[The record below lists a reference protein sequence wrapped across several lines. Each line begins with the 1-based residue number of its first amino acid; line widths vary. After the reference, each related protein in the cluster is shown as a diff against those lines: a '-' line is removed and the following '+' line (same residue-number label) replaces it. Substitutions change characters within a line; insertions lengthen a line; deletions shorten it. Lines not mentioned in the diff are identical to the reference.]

1 MQAGDDDLVMFKNIY
16 VKLGEDVNSVV
27 IAKFSCGDEGAFVDV
42 VEDVGVFHFGRK
54 FFDIFKVAHKL
65 GLMTLPVA
73 T

>member
-42 VEDVGVFHFGRK
+42 VEDVGGFHFGRK
-54 FFDIFKVAHKL
+54 FV
-65 GLMTLPVA
+65 
-73 T
+73 